1 MDEIEQVSLTPKAQ
15 FNVAVC
21 GHRTLPVD
29 HIPHLNEVVHNALEN
44 LEQEIRDISIHYAN
58 FYKPFTGSS
67 AIQPVLL
74 CNMAEGADLMAVRSA
89 LQLGYEITP
98 ILPCPREEYAKSF
111 DDPDQRAEMLQL
123 CTSARSCFELPCNP
137 HNTSEG
143 YADAASVM
151 LGHADI
157 LIALWNGQYTRYIAG
172 TSVLIRQARR
182 ANIPVLCINT
192 DNPDDVSF
200 IHGGK
205 TMLDWRTKLR
215 EVVRRALLPMEGS
228 DAELCSLRQGILPVV
243 TVKKECRVSYEKMV
257 ENLMLNPLG
266 FLRPK
271 KKRSASTPKPKYPS
285 PVDWD
290 ACRAVFSK
298 ASNGYAGHYR
308 NEFFLRFFFPLIGT
322 FFLLLALNIEAFG
335 IDAALSNCTGLSQ
348 PAALQV
354 SSSILFGL
362 QILFLLGVILLV
374 WKSRHSPNHTLYGVY
389 RIFAENCRV
398 LKYMWPVGFQYANK
412 ENINGLIPW
421 YCRYLNRCYGVPH
434 IRLSQIDMRH
444 WLQWLREDFIESQLK
459 YHTARIKRYAG
470 LDRSIGK
477 LSLCLFSLGLVA
489 TIVCTVFSCINA
501 AGDEIIS
508 EWSITLWGVLDI
520 LFPTF
525 ASFWAGYSSNAGHP
539 EYSSMSEQMVNS
551 FSYLADEARRLE
563 NEPVITYSDL
573 AEFCE
578 KVHEKCADDLNEW
591 NSDLQGRQLQ
601 YFLS

>member
-1 MDEIEQVSLTPKAQ
+1 MGSITPKAL

-21 GHRTLPVD
+21 GHRTLEPGN
-29 HIPHLNEVVHNALEN
+29 ISKLNAALHQA
-44 LEQEIRDISIHYAN
+44 LDYLAQEIRGIGEQYPDFYQPFSGNAGIH
-58 FYKPFTGSS
+58 
-67 AIQPVLL
+67 PVLL
-74 CNMAEGADLMAVRSA
+74 CNMAEGADLMAARSA
-89 LQLGYEITP
+89 LQLGYELSP
-98 ILPCPREEYAKSF
+98 ILPCPREEYAESF
-111 DDPDQRAEMLQL
+111 DDPAQREEMLQL
-123 CTSARSCFELPCNP
+123 CASAESCLELPRNP

-143 YADAASVM
+143 YADAATVM

-192 DNPDDVSF
+192 ANPDNVSF
-200 IHGGK
+200 LHGGK
-205 TMLDWRTKLR
+205 SMPDWQPQVR

-228 DAELCSLRQGILPVV
+228 DAELCALRQGILPVV
-243 TVKKECRVSYEKMV
+243 SVKKECRVSYEKMV

-290 ACRAVFSK
+290 ASRAVFSK

-412 ENINGLIPW
+412 ENTNGLIPW
-421 YCRYLNRCYGVPH
+421 YCRYLNRGFGLPGT
-434 IRLSQIDMRH
+434 RLTQDDMRR
-444 WLQWLREDFIESQLK
+444 WLQWLRADFFESQLK
-459 YHTARIKRYAG
+459 YHAARIKKYDG
-470 LDRSIGK
+470 LDRIIGK
-477 LSLCLFSLGLVA
+477 LSLCLFTLGLLA
-489 TIVCTVFSCINA
+489 TIICTVFSCINA

-508 EWSITLWGVLDI
+508 EWTITLWGVLDI

-539 EYSSMSEQMVNS
+539 EYSSMSEQMVNN

-563 NEPVITYSDL
+563 NEPVITYSDI
-573 AEFCE
+573 AELCE
-578 KVHEKCADDLNEW
+578 KIHEKCADDLNEW
-591 NSDLQGRQLQ
+591 NADLQGRQLQ